1 MLKPT
6 LSTVACPEASLRD
19 VVGLA
24 EQTGFEAV
32 ELRTF
37 GTDSK
42 RFACDP
48 ALSSEDKTRSLFASR
63 GVGILSLATSCRF
76 DATIIPPVIGHV
88 ISDTERSV
96 REAKSAIDLAVLLE
110 CPFVRVF
117 AFEIPSR
124 EKTAVG
130 VARIAGRLRKICDHA
145 DKTGTK
151 IVVENGGSFETA
163 VQLRDLIEHVGHSLL
178 GASYS
183 IATGAAAGDDP
194 VAAVAA
200 LGSRLW
206 LARFKDLRSGQ
217 PVRLGEGDVPCREF
231 AAALGRA
238 RFAGPAVYEW
248 DRAWR
253 PELAPANEALD
264 GVAQTLSSWASST
277 SGAAGNRATLQSA
290 G

>member
-6 LSTVACPEASLRD
+6 LSTVACPESSLRE
-19 VVGLA
+19 VVDLA
-24 EQTGFEAV
+24 ERAGFEAV

-48 ALSSEDKTRSLFASR
+48 ALSSEDKTRELFATR
-63 GVGILSLATSCRF
+63 GIEILSLATSCRF
-76 DATIIPPVIGHV
+76 DAPVFPPVIGYV

-117 AFEIPSR
+117 AFEVPAR
-124 EKTAVG
+124 EKAAVG
-130 VARIAGRLRKICDHA
+130 VARISERLRKVCDHA

-163 VQLRDLIEHVGHSLL
+163 IQLRELIEKVGHPLL

-183 IATGAAAGDDP
+183 VAMGAAAGDDP
-194 VAAVAA
+194 TTAVAA

-206 LARFKDLRSGQ
+206 VARIKDLRGGS
-217 PVRLGEGDVPCREF
+217 PVRLGEGEVPCREF
-231 AAALGRA
+231 VAALGRA
-238 RFAGPAVYEW
+238 KFAGPAVYEW
-248 DRAWR
+248 DRAWQ
-253 PELAPANEALD
+253 PELAPAAEAIE
-264 GVAQTLSSWASST
+264 GVAQKIAMWASEAK
-277 SGAAGNRATLQSA
+277 GATGSKGSLQPA
-290 G
+290 R